1 MDETDPKSQNLPVCQ
16 LIAHVEHLSGQSN
29 RCFAS
34 PEDRLSLE
42 MLTAARLL
50 DLTGLRCSKGSA
62 QTDSF
67 AAFLDLMDTCLKD
80 FAHAAIS
87 CLRSL
92 RLPLSTPFACFS
104 FYSGLHP

>member
-1 MDETDPKSQNLPVCQ
+1 M
-16 LIAHVEHLSGQSN
+16 
-29 RCFAS
+29 
-34 PEDRLSLE
+34 
-42 MLTAARLL
+42 AARLL
-50 DLTGLRCSKGSA
+50 DLTGLRCSKGSV

-92 RLPLSTPFACFS
+92 RLPLSKPFAGFS
-104 FYSGLHP
+104 FYSGLSVYTHSNFQSFTLAVHLFE